1 MIGKVKTGGIVAFI
15 NVSCPNSSLVT
26 VSSNGAPVISMQQ
39 AGTNMQFKLPRIGDW
54 IVTAS
59 YNGLSETRTINVGA
73 GQTQNVTMLTG
84 MYLYNQGSYA
94 PGFTGGW
101 TVTSGASDQ
110 GSYIHASTGSPKETA
125 TSRGTVNLRGY
136 QTISAYI
143 AGAITPDNV
152 YGIGEIAFN
161 ITDSSGQTVL
171 LQHKERVERNRKTF
185 DMIWSFDVRSIIQ
198 DVKFQITAQS
208 FQGATSTINL
218 YSIYLSTT

>member
-26 VSSNGAPVISMQQ
+26 VSSSGAPVISMQQ

-84 MYLYNQGSYA
+84 MYLYNHGSYA
-94 PGFTGGW
+94 PGFASGW
-101 TVTSGASDQ
+101 AVTSGAADQ
-110 GSYIHASTGSPKETA
+110 GNRIHASTGQPKVSA
-125 TSRGTVNLRGY
+125 TSNGTVNLSGY
-136 QTISAYI
+136 RTISAYI

-171 LQHKERVERNRKTF
+171 LQHKERSERNSKTYDTTWTF
-185 DMIWSFDVRSIIQ
+185 DVSSINQ
-198 DVKFQITAQS
+198 NVKFQITAQS
-208 FQGATSTINL
+208 YQGATSTINL
-218 YSIYLSTT
+218 YSIYLST